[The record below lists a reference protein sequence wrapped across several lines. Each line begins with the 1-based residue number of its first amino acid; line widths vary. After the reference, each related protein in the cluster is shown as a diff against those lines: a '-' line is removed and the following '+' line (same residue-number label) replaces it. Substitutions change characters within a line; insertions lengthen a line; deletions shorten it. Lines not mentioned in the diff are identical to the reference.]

1 VQNYGVNLD
10 FDLFLQRKNG
20 GLSPRVVDRWCFRS
34 TMDPRAE
41 RNRSSRSPA
50 KGVGRWRRGQET
62 GWRPHLGPVGDEEAT
77 RRRGVAAVVRA

>member
-41 RNRSSRSPA
+41 RNRSSASGRSGA
-50 KGVGRWRRGQET
+50 QGHRLRVWGGGGGVRK
-62 GWRPHLGPVGDEEAT
+62 PVGGLT
-77 RRRGVAAVVRA
+77 